1 MKKKNELATR
11 HSDDMTVDMTLTEE
25 LAFEEGYNRGITEMK
40 KEIKRL
46 ETIRNKVFR
55 MYAYTEGINEDL
67 SKKALIDMLKHIS
80 LDIESVTNY
89 IADEIGLLERS
100 VN

>member
-1 MKKKNELATR
+1 MNMKQ
-11 HSDDMTVDMTLTEE
+11 
-25 LAFEEGYNRGITEMK
+25 
-40 KEIKRL
+40 EIKRL
-46 ETIRNKVFR
+46 ENIRTKVFR